1 MLAFIIALLIVVII
15 GSIVY
20 GIYKIIVGISKF
32 GFVQSLSTKKNRCDP
47 SHQQRGKSR
56 RFYENTYDDEDFED
70 MENEF
75 EGDAEAIEY
84 GRLRFARRCAYCHGG
99 GGMGAKGPSLTKGK
113 FKWSRKGYTSDL
125 VNIIM
130 GGIPNTQM
138 GSFARTLDGDEVL
151 KIIAYMRQ
159 ETERVRLEKLEA
171 EAAK

>member
-1 MLAFIIALLIVVII
+1 MSNNWKVSLIQALVTSALTI
-15 GSIVY
+15 GLV
-20 GIYKIIVGISKF
+20 F
-32 GFVQSLSTKKNRCDP
+32 GLTLVSAHTPAEAAS
-47 SHQQRGKSR
+47 
-56 RFYENTYDDEDFED
+56 EDFED

-84 GRLRFARRCAYCHGG
+84 GRQMFARRCAYCNGG

-113 FKWSRKGYTSDL
+113 FKWSRKGYTTDL

-130 GGIPNTQM
+130 GGIPDTQM

>member
-1 MLAFIIALLIVVII
+1 MSINWKVPLMQGLVTLVLTIGLAFGLTLVSA
-15 GSIVY
+15 
-20 GIYKIIVGISKF
+20 
-32 GFVQSLSTKKNRCDP
+32 NAP
-47 SHQQRGKSR
+47 A
-56 RFYENTYDDEDFED
+56 EAANEEFED

-84 GRLRFARRCAYCHGG
+84 GRQRFARRCAYCHGG

-113 FKWSRKGYTSDL
+113 FKWSRKGYTTDL

-130 GGIPNTQM
+130 GGIPDTQM

-159 ETERVRLEKLEA
+159 ETERVRLET
-171 EAAK
+171 EAAKAAESE

>member
-1 MLAFIIALLIVVII
+1 MQNLSINWKVPLMQGLVTLVLTIGLAFGLTLVSA
-15 GSIVY
+15 
-20 GIYKIIVGISKF
+20 
-32 GFVQSLSTKKNRCDP
+32 NAP
-47 SHQQRGKSR
+47 A
-56 RFYENTYDDEDFED
+56 EAANEEFED

-84 GRLRFARRCAYCHGG
+84 GRQRFARRCAYCHGG

-113 FKWSRKGYTSDL
+113 FKWSRKGYTTDL

-130 GGIPNTQM
+130 GGIPDTQM

-159 ETERVRLEKLEA
+159 ETERVRLEA
-171 EAAK
+171 EAAKAAESE

>member
-1 MLAFIIALLIVVII
+1 VQNLSINWKVPLMQGLVTLVLTIGLAFGLALV
-15 GSIVY
+15 SANAPA
-20 GIYKIIVGISKF
+20 
-32 GFVQSLSTKKNRCDP
+32 QAADEE
-47 SHQQRGKSR
+47 
-56 RFYENTYDDEDFED
+56 YEDI
-70 MENEF
+70 ENEF

-84 GRLRFARRCAYCHGG
+84 GRQRFARRCAYCHGG

-113 FKWSRKGYTSDL
+113 FKWSRKGLTSDL

-159 ETERVRLEKLEA
+159 ETERVRLEA
-171 EAAK
+171 EAAKAAEQ

>member
-1 MLAFIIALLIVVII
+1 MSINWKVPLMQGLVTLVLTIGLAFGLALV
-15 GSIVY
+15 SANAPA
-20 GIYKIIVGISKF
+20 
-32 GFVQSLSTKKNRCDP
+32 QAANEE
-47 SHQQRGKSR
+47 
-56 RFYENTYDDEDFED
+56 YEDI
-70 MENEF
+70 ENEF

-84 GRLRFARRCAYCHGG
+84 GRQRFARRCAYCHGG

-113 FKWSRKGYTSDL
+113 FKWSRKGLTSDL

-159 ETERVRLEKLEA
+159 ETERVRLEA
-171 EAAK
+171 EAAKAAEQ

>member
-1 MLAFIIALLIVVII
+1 MSINWKVPLMQGLVTLVLTIGLAFGLTLVSANAPAEAANEE
-15 GSIVY
+15 
-20 GIYKIIVGISKF
+20 
-32 GFVQSLSTKKNRCDP
+32 FV
-47 SHQQRGKSR
+47 
-56 RFYENTYDDEDFED
+56 D

-84 GRLRFARRCAYCHGG
+84 GRQRFARRCAYCHGG

-113 FKWSRKGYTSDL
+113 FKWSRKGYTTDL

-130 GGIPNTQM
+130 GGIPDTQM

-159 ETERVRLEKLEA
+159 ETERVRLEA
-171 EAAK
+171 EAAKAAESE

>member
-1 MLAFIIALLIVVII
+1 MSINWKVPLMQGLVTLVLTIGLAFGLALV
-15 GSIVY
+15 SANAPA
-20 GIYKIIVGISKF
+20 
-32 GFVQSLSTKKNRCDP
+32 QAA
-47 SHQQRGKSR
+47 
-56 RFYENTYDDEDFED
+56 DEEYED

-84 GRLRFARRCAYCHGG
+84 GRQRFARRCAYCHGG

-113 FKWSRKGYTSDL
+113 FKWSRKGLTSDL

-159 ETERVRLEKLEA
+159 ETERVRLEA
-171 EAAK
+171 EAAKAAAEQ

>member
-1 MLAFIIALLIVVII
+1 MSINWKVPLMQGLVTLVLTIGLAFGLTLVSANAPAEAANEE
-15 GSIVY
+15 
-20 GIYKIIVGISKF
+20 
-32 GFVQSLSTKKNRCDP
+32 FV
-47 SHQQRGKSR
+47 
-56 RFYENTYDDEDFED
+56 D

-84 GRLRFARRCAYCHGG
+84 GRQRFGRRCAYCHGG

-113 FKWSRKGYTSDL
+113 FKWSRKGYTTDL

-130 GGIPNTQM
+130 GGIPDTQM

-159 ETERVRLEKLEA
+159 ETERVRLEA
-171 EAAK
+171 EAAKAAESE

>member
-1 MLAFIIALLIVVII
+1 MSINWKVSLIQALVTSALTIV
-15 GSIVY
+15 IVS
-20 GIYKIIVGISKF
+20 GLTLVSA
-32 GFVQSLSTKKNRCDP
+32 
-47 SHQQRGKSR
+47 
-56 RFYENTYDDEDFED
+56 NTPAEAASDDDFED

-84 GRLRFARRCAYCHGG
+84 GRQRFARRCAYCHGG

>member
-1 MLAFIIALLIVVII
+1 MSINRKVPLMQGLVTLGLTISLAFGLTLVSA
-15 GSIVY
+15 
-20 GIYKIIVGISKF
+20 
-32 GFVQSLSTKKNRCDP
+32 NAP
-47 SHQQRGKSR
+47 A
-56 RFYENTYDDEDFED
+56 EAANEEFED

-84 GRLRFARRCAYCHGG
+84 GRQRFARRCAYCHGG

-113 FKWSRKGYTSDL
+113 FKWSRKGYTTDL

-130 GGIPNTQM
+130 GGIPDTQM

-159 ETERVRLEKLEA
+159 ETERVRLEA
-171 EAAK
+171 EAAKAAESE

>member
-1 MLAFIIALLIVVII
+1 MSINWKVPLTQGLVTLVLTIGLAFGLALV
-15 GSIVY
+15 SANAPA
-20 GIYKIIVGISKF
+20 
-32 GFVQSLSTKKNRCDP
+32 QAADEE
-47 SHQQRGKSR
+47 
-56 RFYENTYDDEDFED
+56 YEDI
-70 MENEF
+70 ENEF

-84 GRLRFARRCAYCHGG
+84 GRQRFARRCAYCHGG

-113 FKWSRKGYTSDL
+113 FKWSRKGLTSDL

-159 ETERVRLEKLEA
+159 ETERVRLEA
-171 EAAK
+171 EAAKAAEQ

>member
-1 MLAFIIALLIVVII
+1 MSINWKVPLMQGLVTLVLTIGLAFGLTLVSA
-15 GSIVY
+15 
-20 GIYKIIVGISKF
+20 
-32 GFVQSLSTKKNRCDP
+32 NAP
-47 SHQQRGKSR
+47 A
-56 RFYENTYDDEDFED
+56 EAANEEFED

-84 GRLRFARRCAYCHGG
+84 GRQRFARRCAYCHGG

-113 FKWSRKGYTSDL
+113 FKWSRKGYTTDL

-130 GGIPNTQM
+130 GGIPDTQM

-159 ETERVRLEKLEA
+159 ETERVRLEA
-171 EAAK
+171 EAAKAAESE

>member
-1 MLAFIIALLIVVII
+1 MSNNWKAPLMQALVAFVLMI
-15 GSIVY
+15 
-20 GIYKIIVGISKF
+20 GISV
-32 GFVQSLSTKKNRCDP
+32 GLTLASANAPAQAAN
-47 SHQQRGKSR
+47 
-56 RFYENTYDDEDFED
+56 EDFED

-113 FKWSRKGYTSDL
+113 FKWSRKGYTTDL

-130 GGIPNTQM
+130 GGIPDTQM

-159 ETERVRLEKLEA
+159 ETERVRVEAIRAAAEQVAAEQA
-171 EAAK
+171 EAK

>member
-1 MLAFIIALLIVVII
+1 MSINWKVSLIQALVTSVLTIV
-15 GSIVY
+15 IVS
-20 GIYKIIVGISKF
+20 GLTLVSA
-32 GFVQSLSTKKNRCDP
+32 
-47 SHQQRGKSR
+47 
-56 RFYENTYDDEDFED
+56 NTPAEAASDDFED

-84 GRLRFARRCAYCHGG
+84 GRQRFARRCAYCHGG

>member
-1 MLAFIIALLIVVII
+1 MSINWKVPLMQGLVTLVLTIGLAFGLALV
-15 GSIVY
+15 SAN
-20 GIYKIIVGISKF
+20 SPA
-32 GFVQSLSTKKNRCDP
+32 QAADEE
-47 SHQQRGKSR
+47 
-56 RFYENTYDDEDFED
+56 YEDI
-70 MENEF
+70 ENEF

-84 GRLRFARRCAYCHGG
+84 GRQRFARRCAYCHGG

-113 FKWSRKGYTSDL
+113 FKWSRKGLTSDL

-159 ETERVRLEKLEA
+159 ETERVRLEA
-171 EAAK
+171 EAAKAAAEQ

>member
-1 MLAFIIALLIVVII
+1 MSINWKVPLMQGLVTLVLTIGLAFGLALV
-15 GSIVY
+15 SANAPA
-20 GIYKIIVGISKF
+20 
-32 GFVQSLSTKKNRCDP
+32 QAADEE
-47 SHQQRGKSR
+47 
-56 RFYENTYDDEDFED
+56 YEDI
-70 MENEF
+70 ENEF

-84 GRLRFARRCAYCHGG
+84 GRQRFARRCAYCHGG

-113 FKWSRKGYTSDL
+113 FKWSRKGLTSDL

-159 ETERVRLEKLEA
+159 ETERVRLEA
-171 EAAK
+171 EAAKAAEQ

>member
-1 MLAFIIALLIVVII
+1 MSINWKVPLMQGLVTLVLTIGLAFGLTLVSA
-15 GSIVY
+15 
-20 GIYKIIVGISKF
+20 
-32 GFVQSLSTKKNRCDP
+32 NAP
-47 SHQQRGKSR
+47 A
-56 RFYENTYDDEDFED
+56 EAANEEFED

-84 GRLRFARRCAYCHGG
+84 GRQRFARRCAYCHGG

-113 FKWSRKGYTSDL
+113 FKWSRKGYTTDL

-130 GGIPNTQM
+130 GGIPDTQM

-159 ETERVRLEKLEA
+159 ETERVRLEA
-171 EAAK
+171 EAAKAAEAE